1 MLPLLPMKTLEAI
14 TYAGRCALGLL
25 MLSGF
30 LLFCCLAAGLASL
43 RGRPA
48 PLGEDE
54 D

>member
-1 MLPLLPMKTLEAI
+1 MKSIESI

-30 LLFCCLAAGLASL
+30 LLFCMVAAGLATL
-43 RGRPA
+43 RGRPT